1 MAETTYSIAQDLKEA
16 RAMVESLTTYV
27 RGDQLYGTVGTGG
40 FFSGGRMPA
49 LTVGA
54 LVMRLR
60 RLAALA
66 EAGKLDDSQK
76 QHLAEVETKNKAVRR
91 EWAYHYD
98 GKMRREINSRLDA
111 MKPFFEECASSMKLC
126 ARVYG
131 PEVLR
136 RTTVEE
142 LLLYMDELGLDVSA
156 ERTKAKAIDSQ
167 LRRYVSPSPFG
178 WASELEPAYDRQKFW
193 WMYAAP
199 QEDDK

>member
-1 MAETTYSIAQDLKEA
+1 MAETTYAIAQDLKEA
-16 RAMVESLTTYV
+16 RAMIESLTTYV
-27 RGDQLYGTVGTGG
+27 RGEQLYGTVGTGG

-60 RLAALA
+60 RLRALA
-66 EAGKLDDSQK
+66 EAGKLDDSQR
-76 QHLAEVETKNKAVRR
+76 QHLADVEDKNKAVRR
-91 EWAYHYD
+91 EWTYHYD
-98 GKMRREINSRLDA
+98 GKMRREVNSRLDA

-142 LLLYMDELGLDVSA
+142 LLIYMEGLGLDVSA
-156 ERTKAKAIDSQ
+156 ERTKARGIDGQ
-167 LRRYVSPSPFG
+167 LRRYVTTTEFV
-178 WASELEPAYDRQKFW
+178 WASDLESIYDRQKFW